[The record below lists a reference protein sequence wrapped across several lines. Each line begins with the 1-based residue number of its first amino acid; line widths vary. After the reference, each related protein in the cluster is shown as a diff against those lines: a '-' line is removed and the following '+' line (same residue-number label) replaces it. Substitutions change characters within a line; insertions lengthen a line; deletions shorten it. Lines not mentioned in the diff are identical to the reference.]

1 MKQSTFIKSAVLAGS
16 VLFAGFGFAGD
27 AAPKAAITVAPS
39 SDLAVNFG
47 VGYTDEYVWRG
58 INRGND
64 LFEASIGAS
73 GNGSFGGL
81 GDINLSAGLWIG
93 TFSGEVETNTIGVTR
108 YGPVF
113 ETRSAHELRINMEAS
128 RSLGCFDL
136 AIGVTNYSFFGSHAG
151 VDDILEPY
159 VALGTELAGLD
170 LAIGFYDDYN
180 NTNRIG
186 DDDTYIEITA
196 GRSVDLG
203 GLGLD
208 VQGVI
213 GSWDTFDNVYYGLS
227 VGLPIAASDSITV
240 TPHASAV
247 FGDTFD
253 DDDEFTAGVKLGFG
267 F

>member
-1 MKQSTFIKSAVLAGS
+1 MKLSTLLNFTVLTGPI
-16 VLFAGFGFAGD
+16 LCAGFSFAGD
-27 AAPKAAITVAPS
+27 ASPKSPISPC
-39 SDLAVNFG
+39 SDLAADFG
-47 VGYTDEYVWRG
+47 VGYTTEYIWRG
-58 INRGND
+58 VHRGDD
-64 LFEASIGAS
+64 LFEASIGVS
-73 GNGSFGGL
+73 GDGSFGGL

-93 TFSGEVETNTIGVTR
+93 TFSGEVDTSSGLAATG
-108 YGPVF
+108 YGPVL
-113 ETRSAHELRINMEAS
+113 ETRSAQELRINMEAS

-136 AIGVTNYSFFGSHAG
+136 AVGVTNYSFFGSHAN
-151 VDDILEPY
+151 VDDVLEPY

-170 LAIGFYDDYN
+170 LAIGFYDDHN

-208 VQGVI
+208 VQGVL
-213 GSWDTFDNVYYGLS
+213 GTWDTFDNVYYGLS

-253 DDDEFTAGVKLGFG
+253 HDDEFTAGVKLGFG